1 MEDRVRL
8 IAAPGSVQDPSAE
21 PDAAALALAGRL
33 LHEFNTAY
41 DDPSP
46 GADALATRL
55 GELVARGDTDVLLG
69 AESGV
74 AVIRYR
80 PALWS
85 LVDEAYLAEL
95 WVDPSAR
102 GTGLGRALLR
112 GCLTRARE
120 RGCDFFD
127 LATTEDDVAARAL
140 YESEGLHATEGVGGP
155 VAYHYEID
163 L

>member
-1 MEDRVRL
+1 MDARV
-8 IAAPGSVQDPSAE
+8 AVATTPE
-21 PDAAALALAGRL
+21 ELAVAGRL
-33 LHEFNTAY
+33 LHEFNTAH

-46 GADALATRL
+46 GPDALAARL
-55 GELVARGDTDVLLG
+55 AVLVARDTDVLLG
-69 AESGV
+69 DEEGV
-74 AVIRYR
+74 AVVRYR
-80 PALWS
+80 PSLWAPE
-85 LVDEAYLAEL
+85 DEAYLAEL

-112 GCLTRARE
+112 GTLERARE
-120 RGCDFFD
+120 RGCPWFE
-127 LATTEDDVAARAL
+127 LSTSEDDVAARAL